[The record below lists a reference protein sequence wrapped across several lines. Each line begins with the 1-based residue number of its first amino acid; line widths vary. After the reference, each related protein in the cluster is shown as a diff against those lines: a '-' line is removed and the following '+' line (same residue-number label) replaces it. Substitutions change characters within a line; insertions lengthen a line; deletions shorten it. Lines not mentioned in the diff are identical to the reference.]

1 MLPQRL
7 ALVLLVEVLSL
18 VVSGC
23 DADVSCVAV
32 NRRAADPTVDD
43 GEIQCEVETI
53 THARLPA
60 IEPWGVVVQTCTN
73 CPSHS
78 CEAYGEPCDA
88 FLAPCMAG
96 ADKGL
101 CKSCCDDGVGV
112 LRCARVIDA
121 TSTD

>member
-1 MLPQRL
+1 MLSQRL
-7 ALVLLVEVLSL
+7 ALVLIVEVLSL
-18 VVSGC
+18 VGFGC

-32 NRRAADPTVDD
+32 NRRAADPAVND
-43 GEIQCEVETI
+43 GEMLCEVETI

-73 CPSHS
+73 CPSNT

-88 FLAPCMAG
+88 FLAPCMEG
-96 ADKGL
+96 ADMGL
-101 CKSCCDDGVGV
+101 CKSCCNDGIGV
-112 LRCARVIDA
+112 LRCARVIDV